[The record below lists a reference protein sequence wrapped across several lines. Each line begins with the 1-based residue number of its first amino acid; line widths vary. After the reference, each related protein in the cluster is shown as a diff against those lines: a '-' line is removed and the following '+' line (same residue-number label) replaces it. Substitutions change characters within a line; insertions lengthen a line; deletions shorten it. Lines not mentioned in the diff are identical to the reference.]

1 MGESACNLFAGHERD
16 VNEGMNNNSG
26 NDKTMTIHDVARE
39 LGVSASTV
47 SRAISG
53 KGRIGATTRPD
64 SRLHRRTWLFSQCG
78 STEPGTIQDQ

>member
-1 MGESACNLFAGHERD
+1 
-16 VNEGMNNNSG
+16 MNNNSG

-53 KGRIGATTRPD
+53 KAVLEPLPETGSLIISKNTVFIQMRRHRAWRRPGPII
-64 SRLHRRTWLFSQCG
+64 SQ
-78 STEPGTIQDQ
+78 SSFRK